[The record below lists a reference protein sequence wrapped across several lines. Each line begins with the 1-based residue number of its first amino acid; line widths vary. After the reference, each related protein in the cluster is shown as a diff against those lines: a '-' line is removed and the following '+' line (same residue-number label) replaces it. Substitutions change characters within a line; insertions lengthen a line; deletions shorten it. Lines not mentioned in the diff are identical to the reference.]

1 MINTTPNTTLP
12 SHLKIYRGPAE
23 ASAAVH
29 ADEAHTD
36 ETHTN
41 EAHTDEDCVTVSVG
55 EALPLIAD
63 AIASE
68 RTWLTDFEHDD
79 ITISRDLYEV
89 LSAYQYFRRPSA

>member
-1 MINTTPNTTLP
+1 M
-12 SHLKIYRGPAE
+12 SHSQLKLYRGPVETPAP
-23 ASAAVH
+23 VP
-29 ADEAHTD
+29 TD
-36 ETHTN
+36 G
-41 EAHTDEDCVTVSVG
+41 DCVTVSVG